1 MSRSM
6 DSQVRLMEA
15 EIVPPES
22 FLAVDR
28 RLFIDTNVFMD
39 IDQVRSVGLKELF
52 ERCKDAA
59 ISNANGI
66 IVPSK
71 VIDELTKQSE
81 SDTSTSQED
90 RAAAVERAGKWIKML
105 EHFSQRTSR

>member
-1 MSRSM
+1 M

-22 FLAVDR
+22 FVAVDH

-39 IDQVRSVGLKELF
+39 TDPVRSVGLKKLF

-59 ISNANGI
+59 IGNANGI
-66 IVPSK
+66 VVPSK
-71 VIDELTKQSE
+71 VIDELIRKSGL
-81 SDTSTSQED
+81 DTSAFPD
-90 RAAAVERAGKWIKML
+90 DLAAAFERAGKWL
-105 EHFSQRTSR
+105 ECPSSKDLEQAA